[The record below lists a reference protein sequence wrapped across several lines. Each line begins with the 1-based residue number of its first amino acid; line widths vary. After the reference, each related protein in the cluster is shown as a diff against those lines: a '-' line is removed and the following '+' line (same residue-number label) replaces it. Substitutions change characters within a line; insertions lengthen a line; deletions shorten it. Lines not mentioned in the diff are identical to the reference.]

1 MQRSFVGLTS
11 SSGWPE
17 AHWMKSADRSVR
29 ATQECLSLRIRIR
42 YNLAPGQL
50 LIMRAIVLD
59 QQRPIDSSPLE
70 LREVPLPEPAAK
82 QIRVKVH
89 CCGLCHTDLHVTEGD
104 LPPHK
109 MPVIPGHQIV
119 GTVEK
124 NGAGASRFQNG
135 DRVGIPWLHRTDGTC
150 GFCLGGL
157 ENLCEHGQFTGYDV
171 DGGYAEYAVVD
182 EDFAYAIPPQFT
194 DENAAPLF
202 CAGIIGYRSYRLSG
216 AKQGDRVGLYGFGAS
231 AHIVIQFAR
240 YLGNEVYVFT
250 RGENHRKHAEELGA
264 VWTGQAEDNPPKPLD
279 AAIIFA
285 PAGGLVVN
293 ALRATRKGGTVAC
306 AGIVMSEIP
315 ALDYRLLYEERVL
328 RSVANST
335 RQDAR
340 EFLELAAK
348 VPIRT
353 EVQIY
358 PLADT
363 NRALQD
369 LKHSRITGAGVVR
382 IG

>member
-1 MQRSFVGLTS
+1 
-11 SSGWPE
+11 
-17 AHWMKSADRSVR
+17 
-29 ATQECLSLRIRIR
+29 
-42 YNLAPGQL
+42 
-50 LIMRAIVLD
+50 MRALVLD
-59 QQRPIDSSPLE
+59 QQRPIDDSPLE
-70 LREVPLPEPAAK
+70 LRDVPFPEPGPN

-89 CCGLCHTDLHVTEGD
+89 CCGLCHTDLHVIEGD
-104 LPPHK
+104 MPPHK
-109 MPVIPGHQIV
+109 LPVIPGHQIV

-124 NGAGASRFQNG
+124 AGTQVKKFQRA

-150 GFCLGGL
+150 EYCRHGL
-157 ENLCEHGQFTGYDV
+157 ENLCDHAEFTGYDK
-171 DGGYAEYAVVD
+171 DGGYAEFTIVD
-182 EDFAYAIPPQFT
+182 EDFAYPIPPQFT

-202 CAGIIGYRSYRLSG
+202 CAGIIGYRSYKLSG
-216 AKQGDRVGLYGFGAS
+216 VGQGGRLGLYGFGAS

-240 YLGNEVYVFT
+240 HLGNEVYVFT
-250 RGENHRKHAEELGA
+250 RSENHRKHAEELGA
-264 VWTGQAEDNPPKPLD
+264 TWTGSAEDRPPKPLD

-285 PAGGLVVN
+285 PAGGLVID

-306 AGIVMSEIP
+306 AGIVMSQIP
-315 ALDYRLLYEERVL
+315 AFDYDLLYHERVV

-335 RQDAR
+335 RQDAH

-353 EVQIY
+353 EVQVY
-358 PLADT
+358 KLKET

>member
-1 MQRSFVGLTS
+1 
-11 SSGWPE
+11 
-17 AHWMKSADRSVR
+17 
-29 ATQECLSLRIRIR
+29 
-42 YNLAPGQL
+42 
-50 LIMRAIVLD
+50 MRAMVLNE
-59 QQRPIDSSPLE
+59 QQPIDGSPLE
-70 LREVPLPEPAAK
+70 LRDVPLPEPTAN
-82 QIRVKVH
+82 QLRIKVR
-89 CCGLCHTDLHVTEGD
+89 CCGLCHTDLHVVEGD
-104 LPPHK
+104 LLPHK

-124 NGAGASRFQNG
+124 CGAGVAKFSRG
-135 DRVGIPWLHRTDGTC
+135 DRVGIPWLHRTDQSC
-150 GFCLGGL
+150 DFCRRGL
-157 ENLCEHGQFTGYDV
+157 ENLCDHAQFTGYDV
-171 DGGYAEYAVVD
+171 DGGYAEYVVVD
-182 EDFAYAIPPQFT
+182 EDFAYKIPPQFT

-216 AKQGDRVGLYGFGAS
+216 AQAGDRVGLYGFGAS

-240 YLGNEVYVFT
+240 YLGNEVFVFT
-250 RGENHRKHAEELGA
+250 RSENHRKHAEELGA
-264 VWTGQAEDNPPKPLD
+264 VWTGNSGDQPPKPLD

-285 PAGGLVVN
+285 PAGALVID

-306 AGIVMSEIP
+306 AGIVMSQIP
-315 ALDYRLLYEERVL
+315 ALDYGLIYHERVL

-358 PLADT
+358 DFERT

-382 IG
+382 IP

>member
-1 MQRSFVGLTS
+1 
-11 SSGWPE
+11 
-17 AHWMKSADRSVR
+17 
-29 ATQECLSLRIRIR
+29 
-42 YNLAPGQL
+42 
-50 LIMRAIVLD
+50 MRAIVLD
-59 QQRPIDSSPLE
+59 QQRPIDDSPLK
-70 LREVPLPEPAAK
+70 LRDVPLPEPAPN
-82 QIRVKVH
+82 QIRVKVS
-89 CCGLCHTDLHVTEGD
+89 CCGLCHTDLHVVEGD

-124 NGAGASRFQNG
+124 AGFEVKKFQRG
-135 DRVGIPWLHRTDGTC
+135 DRVGIPWLHRTDGSC
-150 GFCLGGL
+150 DFCRRGL
-157 ENLCEHGQFTGYDV
+157 ENLCEHAQFTGYDT
-171 DGGYAEYAVVD
+171 DGGYAQFSVVD

-216 AKQGDRVGLYGFGAS
+216 AQPGDRIGLYGFGAS

-240 YLGNEVYVFT
+240 YLKNEVYVFT
-250 RGENHRKHAEELGA
+250 RGENHRRHAEELGA
-264 VWTGQAEDNPPKPLD
+264 VWTGDAKDSPPKPLD

-285 PAGGLVVN
+285 PAGALVLD

-306 AGIVMSEIP
+306 AGIVMSQIP
-315 ALDYRLLYEERVL
+315 PLDYNLLYHERVL
-328 RSVANST
+328 RSIANST

-340 EFLELAAK
+340 EFLELAAT

-358 PLADT
+358 ELKET

-382 IG
+382 I

>member
-1 MQRSFVGLTS
+1 MH
-11 SSGWPE
+11 PP
-17 AHWMKSADRSVR
+17 
-29 ATQECLSLRIRIR
+29 LS
-42 YNLAPGQL
+42 YSEL
-50 LIMRAIVLD
+50 LKMRAIVLD
-59 QQRPIDSSPLE
+59 QQGPIDESPLVV
-70 LREVPLPEPAAK
+70 RDVPLPEPAPN
-82 QIRVKVH
+82 QVRVKVR
-89 CCGLCHTDLHVTEGD
+89 CCGLCHTDLHVVEGD
-104 LPPHK
+104 LPRHK

-119 GTVEK
+119 GIIDKCGLDVTKFKRGE
-124 NGAGASRFQNG
+124 RI
-135 DRVGIPWLHRTDGTC
+135 GIPWLHRTDQSC
-150 GFCLGGL
+150 DFCRRGL
-157 ENLCEHGQFTGYDV
+157 ENLCEHAQFTGYDV

-202 CAGIIGYRSYRLSG
+202 CAGIIGYRAYRLSG
-216 AKQGDRVGLYGFGAS
+216 AQSGDRLGLYGFGAS

-240 YLGNEVYVFT
+240 HLGNEVYVFT
-250 RGENHRKHAEELGA
+250 RSENHRKHAEELGA
-264 VWTGQAEDNPPKPLD
+264 RWTGDSADQPPNPLD

-285 PAGGLVVN
+285 PAGALVHD
-293 ALRATRKGGTVAC
+293 ALRATRKGGTVTC
-306 AGIVMSEIP
+306 GGIVMSQIP
-315 ALDYRLLYEERVL
+315 PMDYQLIYHERVL

-335 RQDAR
+335 RHDAC
-340 EFLELAAK
+340 EFLDLAAN

-358 PLADT
+358 KLSDT

>member
-1 MQRSFVGLTS
+1 
-11 SSGWPE
+11 
-17 AHWMKSADRSVR
+17 
-29 ATQECLSLRIRIR
+29 
-42 YNLAPGQL
+42 
-50 LIMRAIVLD
+50 MRAIVLD
-59 QQRPIDSSPLE
+59 QQRTIDSSPLE
-70 LREVPLPEPAAK
+70 LREVPLPEPTSR
-82 QIRVKVH
+82 QVRVEVR
-89 CCGLCHTDLHVTEGD
+89 CCGLCHTDLHVVEGD

-119 GTVEK
+119 GIVEK
-124 NGAGASRFQNG
+124 CGADVSKFRRG
-135 DRVGIPWLHRTDGTC
+135 DRVGIPWLHRTDQSC
-150 GFCLGGL
+150 DFCRRGL
-157 ENLCEHGQFTGYDV
+157 ENLCEHAQFTGYDV
-171 DGGYAEYAVVD
+171 DGGYAEFAVVE
-182 EDFAYAIPPQFT
+182 EDFAYKIPPQFT

-216 AKQGDRVGLYGFGAS
+216 AQPGDRIGLYGFGAS

-250 RGENHRKHAEELGA
+250 RSENHRKHAEELGA
-264 VWTGQAEDNPPKPLD
+264 AWTGNSSDQPPRPLD

-285 PAGGLVVN
+285 PAGPLLID

-306 AGIVMSEIP
+306 GGIVMSQIP
-315 ALDYRLLYEERVL
+315 PLDYDLIYHERVL

-340 EFLELAAK
+340 EFLELASK

-358 PLADT
+358 DLADT
-363 NRALQD
+363 NHALQD

-382 IG
+382 VA

>member
-1 MQRSFVGLTS
+1 
-11 SSGWPE
+11 
-17 AHWMKSADRSVR
+17 
-29 ATQECLSLRIRIR
+29 
-42 YNLAPGQL
+42 
-50 LIMRAIVLD
+50 MRAIVLEH
-59 QQRPIDSSPLE
+59 QGSIDDSPLE
-70 LREVPLPEPAAK
+70 LRDVPHPEPAPN
-82 QIRVKVH
+82 QICLKVR
-89 CCGLCHTDLHVTEGD
+89 CCGLCHTDLHTVEGD

-119 GTVEK
+119 GVVEK
-124 NGAGASRFQNG
+124 AGINARKFQRG

-150 GFCLGGL
+150 DFCRRGL
-157 ENLCEHGQFTGYDV
+157 ENLCEHAQFTGYDA

-216 AKQGDRVGLYGFGAS
+216 AKTGDRIGLYGFGAS

-250 RGENHRKHAEELGA
+250 RSENHRRYAEELGA
-264 VWTGQAEDNPPKPLD
+264 TWTGLAEDQPPKPLD
-279 AAIIFA
+279 SAIIFA
-285 PAGGLVVN
+285 PAGALVLD

-306 AGIVMSEIP
+306 AGIVMSQIP
-315 ALDYRLLYEERVL
+315 AFDYDVLYHERVL

-335 RQDAR
+335 RQDAT

-358 PLADT
+358 KLKDT

-382 IG
+382 IS